1 MHDGKIRK
9 KMSFDAG
16 KIGFCHCTLVVQVQ
30 VKKKGTDVDL
40 SLLYI
45 LILGTYSKF
54 ARKNNFLALGVYCPA
69 RQRAF
74 IRSRPQL
81 KRLLRQWCSSKEECD
96 GQTAQLAGSK
106 TARHE
111 PAAGAAD
118 DAPKLPTGGAKNSKR
133 SNFIPPVSQ
142 LFGKSGICACL
153 LYLMVTSL
161 LLVPFSSAQYQQN
174 LTCLLLI
181 VTQCH
186 LW

>member
-16 KIGFCHCTLVVQVQ
+16 KIGFCHCTSVVQVQ
-30 VKKKGTDVDL
+30 EW
-40 SLLYI
+40 S
-45 LILGTYSKF
+45 
-54 ARKNNFLALGVYCPA
+54 
-69 RQRAF
+69 
-74 IRSRPQL
+74 SR
-81 KRLLRQWCSSKEECD
+81 KEEGD

-118 DAPKLPTGGAKNSKR
+118 EAPKLPTGGAKNSKR